1 MEMIFKIPFFFSR
14 IHLKKTSYW
23 QFLGSADSHCL
34 RILSKNASKIHCLCW
49 QLALLPSQEGLSSAP
64 ARSSV
69 LNCQAFTCDVL
80 GLTLGLSN
88 PKGLKDQPSLTVAV
102 AYVYWVIILPAAW
115 AQVSHSLLWNKT
127 FIFWGHPASVSL
139 ILSQKK
145 GKRSLKWQPLL
156 AHWVILYVIQVG
168 TYPILPLFKSHGIT
182 GIGGGNVQ
190 KDMRNQTTELWYLSV

>member
-1 MEMIFKIPFFFSR
+1 MIWRWFLKYHFFFSR

-49 QLALLPSQEGLSSAP
+49 QLALLPSHEGLSSAP

-115 AQVSHSLLWNKT
+115 AQVSHSLVWNKT
-127 FIFWGHPASVSL
+127 HLYFEG
-139 ILSQKK
+139 ILHQIPWFCH
-145 GKRSLKWQPLL
+145 KRREREVLSD
-156 AHWVILYVIQVG
+156 
-168 TYPILPLFKSHGIT
+168 SHCL
-182 GIGGGNVQ
+182 
-190 KDMRNQTTELWYLSV
+190 RTESSFMWYK